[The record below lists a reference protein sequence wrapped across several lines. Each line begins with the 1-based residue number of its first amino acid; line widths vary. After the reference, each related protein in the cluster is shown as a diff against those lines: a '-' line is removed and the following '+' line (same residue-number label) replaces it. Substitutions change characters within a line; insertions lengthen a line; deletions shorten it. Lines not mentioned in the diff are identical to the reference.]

1 MKRQEQVALTKP
13 VINVDDDAAR
23 LGEQGEGSCVS
34 ASRRREGRRPVP
46 PTTPATKP
54 GPVGVCVGG
63 APPPTQKRGRAEGT
77 SAGAVSVSIPRRL
90 LDPPSP
96 WVTDRR
102 VRRVLHENPERPR
115 GRAGG

>member
-63 APPPTQKRGRAEGT
+63 APSHAEAGT
-77 SAGAVSVSIPRRL
+77 GGGDLSGSSFRFNPSVAP
-90 LDPPSP
+90 
-96 WVTDRR
+96 
-102 VRRVLHENPERPR
+102 
-115 GRAGG
+115 